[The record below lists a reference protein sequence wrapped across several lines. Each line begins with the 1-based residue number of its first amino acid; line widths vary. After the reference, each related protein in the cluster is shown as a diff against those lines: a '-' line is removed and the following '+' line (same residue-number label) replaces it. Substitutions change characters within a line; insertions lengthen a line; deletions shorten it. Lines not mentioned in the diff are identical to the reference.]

1 MRQRIYGTV
10 KESQLDDL
18 AELQLLA
25 AVAANNDK
33 QIIITIERGRKKRSL
48 NQNAFFHGPFLE
60 GCQSMFIEAGNEM
73 SLEMVKDVL
82 KHKFGINEHIV
93 MPDGSRDVAAKST
106 AEYTTG
112 EIEDFM
118 DKIRAWAG
126 AFGYDLPYV
135 RDAHNQ

>member
-1 MRQRIYGTV
+1 MKQRIYGTV
-10 KESQLDDL
+10 KEGQLDDN
-18 AELQLLA
+18 ADLQLLA
-25 AVAANNDK
+25 AIAANEGK
-33 QIIITIERGRKKRSL
+33 QIVITIERGRKKRSL

-60 GCQSMFIEAGNEM
+60 GCQSMFIEAGSEL
-73 SLEMVKDVL
+73 SVDMVKECL
-82 KHKFGINEHIV
+82 KRKFGLKIPV
-93 MPDGSRDVAAKST
+93 KMPDGSEEYEPKST
-106 AEYTTG
+106 ADYTTG